1 MTNSAAPEGTRSRSP
16 GGGAQP
22 MARVS
27 CGASSACDAGGAH
40 DHPLAVT
47 AQGDRTERRC
57 TTGGGGR
64 PVPAALGA
72 GAPRRHVSGAIAP
85 AGGVPWTSPG
95 LAGSRPPGTRTPTRL
110 RSPWLAGAS
119 TSRRGPTGLVRRRPA
134 HPSRPGALARPRRH
148 GWLGAGPEHPPS
160 PLGPARCP
168 SQAPPRGPGPAG
180 GPGGSSGAPPPSPAP
195 AGRPGQR
202 RGDAPELRRGDRPPD
217 VGHAVRRRPA
227 PDGCPPPHS
236 PPGAAREGRL
246 GARPPRLAGLSR
258 PRLPRRG
265 WPARGQP
272 AAVRRRSQPPKP
284 AWRAIPPWPAAI
296 IPRPRPYAGAWFM
309 VARVNCRAG
318 GAPSPLVLPTLSVV
332 ADPRRGGRRG
342 VPVARRAWPRP
353 GPWMR
358 WSGRIAAG
366 S

>member
-1 MTNSAAPEGTRSRSP
+1 MTTPWPRRRRGIAPSDGARPGEAAAQCLLPWALEHHAGTCPAPSP
-16 GGGAQP
+16 PQE
-22 MARVS
+22 
-27 CGASSACDAGGAH
+27 ASHG
-40 DHPLAVT
+40 
-47 AQGDRTERRC
+47 R
-57 TTGGGGR
+57 R
-64 PVPAALGA
+64 PV
-72 GAPRRHVSGAIAP
+72 
-85 AGGVPWTSPG
+85 WPG
-95 LAGSRPPGTRTPTRL
+95 LAHPAPAPPHACAAHGSPARAPRDAARL
-110 RSPWLAGAS
+110 ASCAGAQLTRPSLERWRDRAAMAGLERGLS
-119 TSRRGPTGLVRRRPA
+119 T
-134 HPSRPGALARPRRH
+134 
-148 GWLGAGPEHPPS
+148 PPS